1 MTVLQSESEELERYG
16 RRLCIRVEGVPTTDN
31 ETLEEI
37 LKKVKSLKNE
47 AECDI
52 PDVAIDRAHR
62 IGNGYKIRNTNIF
75 CKSIIVRFTTFP
87 HPTMFYRNKSKLK
100 NNPKVKLDLTRKR
113 YRTFTRA
120 L

>member
-1 MTVLQSESEELERYG
+1 MYQR
-16 RRLCIRVEGVPTTDN
+16 EGVPTTDN

-87 HPTMFYRNKSKLK
+87 HPAMFYRNKSKLK